1 MTKTLAAILVSLACV
16 TSLEAGNL
24 SLSPA
29 VVPLA
34 GRFGQSTTQGLTI
47 RNDTALDLSFDL
59 MAKDVAVREGQRVF
73 VDAGE
78 LPDGIA
84 ATAVFSART
93 VTVPAGRSQTVEV
106 TLTLPPATRQRAVV
120 ALFRGTT
127 PIRNGAGTATASL
140 GTLLTFTLTPD
151 VSLAASELV
160 ARTQSPTRNATFEQT
175 FANDGH
181 EPAIVKGVTVV
192 LDGEG
197 ALVGRVPFET
207 RRLLPGEAVTL
218 GSEYSGEL
226 PAGAYRALSTVDVD
240 GRAVTRAASFE
251 VP

>member
-1 MTKTLAAILVSLACV
+1 MTRTLTAALASLAWA
-16 TSLEAGNL
+16 TGLSAGNL

-34 GRFGQSTTQGLTI
+34 GGFGQSTTQTLTL
-47 RNDTALDLSFDL
+47 RNDSSLDLAFDL
-59 MAKDVAVREGQRVF
+59 VAKDVAVRQGRRVF

-127 PIRNGAGTATASL
+127 PIRNGAATATASL
-140 GTLLTFTLTPD
+140 GTLLTFTLTPG
-151 VSLAASELV
+151 VSVAVSELV
-160 ARTQSPTRNATFEQT
+160 ARTQSPTRNAAFEQSFT
-175 FANDGH
+175 NDGQ

-192 LDGEG
+192 LDGQG
-197 ALVGRVPFET
+197 SLVGRVPCET
-207 RRLLPGEAVTL
+207 RRLLPGEAVSL
-218 GSEYSGEL
+218 GGEYPGGL
-226 PAGAYRALSTVDVD
+226 PAGPYRALSTVDVD
-240 GRAVTRAASFE
+240 GQAVTRTAHFV

>member
-1 MTKTLAAILVSLACV
+1 MTKTIAALLVALAFAARLS
-16 TSLEAGNL
+16 AGDL

-34 GRFGQSTTQGLTI
+34 GGFGQSTTQSLTL
-47 RNDTALDLSFDL
+47 RNDSSLDLAFDL
-59 MAKDVAVREGQRVF
+59 VAKDVAVREGRRVF

-84 ATAVFSART
+84 ATAVFSARA
-93 VTVPAGRSQTVEV
+93 VTVPAGQSQTVEV

-127 PIRNGAGTATASL
+127 PIRNGAATATASL
-140 GTLLTFTLTPD
+140 GTLLTFTLTPG
-151 VSLAASELV
+151 VSVAAADLT
-160 ARTQSPTRNATFEQT
+160 ARTQSATRNATFEQSFT
-175 FANDGH
+175 NDGQ

-192 LDGEG
+192 LDGQG

-218 GSEYSGEL
+218 GGEYPGEL
-226 PAGAYRALSTVDVD
+226 PAGAYRALSTVEVD
-240 GRAVTRAASFE
+240 GRAVTRAATFE
-251 VP
+251 VR